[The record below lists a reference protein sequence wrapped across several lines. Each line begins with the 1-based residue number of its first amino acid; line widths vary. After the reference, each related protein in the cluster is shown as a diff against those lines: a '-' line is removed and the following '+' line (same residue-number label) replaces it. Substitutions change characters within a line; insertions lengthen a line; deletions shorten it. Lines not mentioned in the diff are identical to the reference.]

1 MKDYNTN
8 NIINFSLVGHSA
20 TGKTIL
26 SEAMLFNAGLI
37 NRMGAIENGNTV
49 SDYQHHEIKDQHS
62 VSLSLMNL
70 EWKDKKFNLLD
81 NPGYLDFQGEA
92 KSSLK
97 VSDFAA
103 VVVSAVNG
111 IEVGTEL
118 MWEIA
123 NEYKIPKML
132 IFNLMDRDNSNYEK
146 TLAK

>member
-1 MKDYNTN
+1 MKKLLLFLLIAFSTHSCNTPSYMFSSVSQKTYSFPEGTYLL
-8 NIINFSLVGHSA
+8 NIIDA
-20 TGKTIL
+20 
-26 SEAMLFNAGLI
+26 
-37 NRMGAIENGNTV
+37 
-49 SDYQHHEIKDQHS
+49 
-62 VSLSLMNL
+62 
-70 EWKDKKFNLLD
+70 
-81 NPGYLDFQGEA
+81 PGYLDFQGESKCA
-92 KSSLK
+92 LK

-146 TLAK
+146 KKLVINSTRYQT